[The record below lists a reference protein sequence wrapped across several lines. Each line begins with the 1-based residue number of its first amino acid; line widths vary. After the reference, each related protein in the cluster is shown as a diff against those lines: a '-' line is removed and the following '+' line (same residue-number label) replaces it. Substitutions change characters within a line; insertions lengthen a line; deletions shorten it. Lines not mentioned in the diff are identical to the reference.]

1 MSTLVQY
8 KHDSNPVSLVETESE
23 KPISSRITALDMV
36 GLTWIFK
43 TEEEL
48 LAEFR

>member
-1 MSTLVQY
+1 MSTMVQC
-8 KHDSNPVSLVETESE
+8 KHDSNPVSLAEHESE

-36 GLTWIFK
+36 CLTWIFK
-43 TEEEL
+43 TEV